1 MKCLVV
7 DDELLARNLLIEYI
21 GKMERLTLVKSC
33 ADAIEAMNFI
43 QKNSVDIIFLD
54 INMPELGG
62 LDFLKAKVVLIGT
75 TEAPVSA
82 MYRLQLQE
90 KIMRENG

>member
-43 QKNSVDIIFLD
+43 QKNLDVNAQKIIADTLLL
-54 INMPELGG
+54 N
-62 LDFLKAKVVLIGT
+62 
-75 TEAPVSA
+75 
-82 MYRLQLQE
+82 
-90 KIMRENG
+90 